1 MCPYVDHP
9 WERTGDDADVCN
21 ARVCRGRVPSLYPGS
36 LGFGRPIAVA
46 GVEEHIP
53 PEIIILRV
61 GRRCEERVDFNYS
74 SDDLCQEWLQNGPI
88 CTTDRVR

>member
-21 ARVCRGRVPSLYPGS
+21 ARVCRGRVPSFYPGS
-36 LGFGRPIAVA
+36 FGFGRPIAVA

-61 GRRCEERVDFNYS
+61 GRRREERVDFNYS